1 MWRYQHGRNGW
12 LHHIE
17 SPPCHASCGRAL
29 IEFDHAVAAAAS
41 PAADDGGG
49 GSGGSGGGGGGGGEA
64 SARVGV
70 VVV

>member
-1 MWRYQHGRNGW
+1 MGGVTTLSHRHV
-12 LHHIE
+12 
-17 SPPCHASCGRAL
+17 SCGRAL